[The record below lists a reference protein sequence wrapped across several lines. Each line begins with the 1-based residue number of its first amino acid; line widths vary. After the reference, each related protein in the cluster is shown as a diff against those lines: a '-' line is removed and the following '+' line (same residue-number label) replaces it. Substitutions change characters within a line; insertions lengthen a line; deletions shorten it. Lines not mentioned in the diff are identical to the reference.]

1 MSWAA
6 GGDVGYVLIVRLL
19 ADIERHR
26 DDLRLLKIAV
36 SPLTRENA
44 QTCRA
49 LRQPLIEV
57 GKLMRRK

>member
-1 MSWAA
+1 M
-6 GGDVGYVLIVRLL
+6 GYVLIVRLL

-36 SPLTRENA
+36 SPLARENA